1 MLFSILDAATWLS
14 TDFEFS
20 IAGTRV
26 GNSVTRASGKGA
38 KNNKLEARNPKFET
52 ISNAQNILNFK
63 QASLDSPLWISQF
76 EIYLGVCCEFQYSN
90 FGFIELVSWRAYF
103 LEFVIF

>member
-26 GNSVTRASGKGA
+26 GNSVTRSSGKGA

-52 ISNAQNILNFK
+52 ISNAQNIVNSETSFLGF
-63 QASLDSPLWISQF
+63 ALWIPKF
-76 EIYLGVCCEFQYSN
+76 EIYLSRSLLRISI
-90 FGFIELVSWRAYF
+90 FGFIELVSWLAYF
-103 LEFVIF
+103 LE

>member
-26 GNSVTRASGKGA
+26 GNSVTRSSGKGA

-52 ISNAQNILNFK
+52 ISNAQNIVNSETSFLGFAALDSQIRDLFVSEFVANFDIRIYR
-63 QASLDSPLWISQF
+63 ASLLA
-76 EIYLGVCCEFQYSN
+76 
-90 FGFIELVSWRAYF
+90 R
-103 LEFVIF
+103 IFS